1 MHNYTSFL
9 LQKQGI
15 SSKNKD
21 FFRKRFRCFRRVD
34 GRLALF
40 SDASVSHHRDKR
52 PIVFCTY
59 LTNSFLA
66 LRPCWTN
73 PSKCQPPLFRPA
85 DSVHNTRT
93 FVFVRSK
100 RTGIGSYWK
109 FFSILPIFPLYRA
122 VLIKCFGAAYPQ
134 KGAKSRRSRGSGGR
148 VCQKSLAEFAA
159 RRRQIKCNPFFAAA
173 CTTQKTLLSLQVW
186 NLFAFSEQIMR
197 AADCKPFVKKGPR
210 PFLTS

>member
-21 FFRKRFRCFRRVD
+21 FFRKRFRCFRRVA
-34 GRLALF
+34 GRLVLF

-66 LRPCWTN
+66 RRPCWTN
-73 PSKCQPPLFRPA
+73 PPKCQPPLFRPA

-93 FVFVRSK
+93 FVFVRAGW
-100 RTGIGSYWK
+100 TAAEVIGN
-109 FFSILPIFPLYRA
+109 IFHEYSVYFQHSSNISTLQGRFDQMIRRGVSTKGGKKAAAPA
-122 VLIKCFGAAYPQ
+122 GAA
-134 KGAKSRRSRGSGGR
+134 
-148 VCQKSLAEFAA
+148 
-159 RRRQIKCNPFFAAA
+159 
-173 CTTQKTLLSLQVW
+173 
-186 NLFAFSEQIMR
+186 
-197 AADCKPFVKKGPR
+197 ADIHFTWR
-210 PFLTS
+210 PWDQTAVMLWRWSI